1 MSEDQNI
8 IKAISPDDEDDLLP
22 TEAELADGELPIA
35 TIVETGAGGADVK
48 SSPEVKVPVEHEAE
62 ADDKLKGNDVKKRKG
77 AGSED
82 TTQENKPAADKKG
95 EADVS
100 KLEQAMKDQAREDEK
115 PQSSSFSLRK
125 ILGGDWLTAE
135 LLRRQIGVI
144 LLITGFIIVYISNRY
159 SCQKDMLEIDR
170 LNAELIDA
178 KYRALSSTS
187 ELTER
192 CRESNVLEMLQ
203 ANQDSILKIA
213 SQPPYIITVPDN
225 YVRINNK

>member
-1 MSEDQNI
+1 MSEEKDNLTTY
-8 IKAISPDDEDDLLP
+8 SPADEDDLLP
-22 TEAELADGELPIA
+22 TEAELAGEELPMA
-35 TIVETGAGGADVK
+35 TVVETGNGSNE
-48 SSPEVKVPVEHEAE
+48 SSASPNDDAEQPTAEPPQMLKAALKKKAPEAE
-62 ADDKLKGNDVKKRKG
+62 QQPKRKS
-77 AGSED
+77 AD
-82 TTQENKPAADKKG
+82 NKAAD
-95 EADVS
+95 ES
-100 KLEQAMKDQAREDEK
+100 ISELEQAMKDQAREDEK

-144 LLITGFIIVYISNRY
+144 LLVTGFIIVYISNRY

-192 CRESNVLEMLQ
+192 CRESNVLDMLKE
-203 ANQDSILKIA
+203 NKDSVLKIA

>member
-1 MSEDQNI
+1 MSEEKNNLT
-8 IKAISPDDEDDLLP
+8 ANSPADEDELLP
-22 TEAELADGELPIA
+22 TEAELAGEKLPMA
-35 TIVETGAGGADVK
+35 TVVETVNGPAEAPASPNNEEKQPTEEPPLRKKAASKK
-48 SSPEVKVPVEHEAE
+48 SAPEAE
-62 ADDKLKGNDVKKRKG
+62 QPLKRKSDGNKAADDNI
-77 AGSED
+77 SE
-82 TTQENKPAADKKG
+82 
-95 EADVS
+95 
-100 KLEQAMKDQAREDEK
+100 LEQAMKDQAREDEK
-115 PQSSSFSLRK
+115 PQSTSFSLRK

-144 LLITGFIIVYISNRY
+144 LLVTGFIIVYISNRY

-192 CRESNVLEMLQ
+192 CRESNVLEMLKE
-203 ANQDSILKIA
+203 NKDSVLKIA

>member
-1 MSEDQNI
+1 MSEELNTNKTQSAAD
-8 IKAISPDDEDDLLP
+8 DDELLP
-22 TEAELADGELPIA
+22 TEAELAGEELPMA
-35 TIVETGAGGADVK
+35 TIVETVVETAGAKPSPDDAAPTGGQK
-48 SSPEVKVPVEHEAE
+48 AE
-62 ADDKLKGNDVKKRKG
+62 KD
-77 AGSED
+77 
-82 TTQENKPAADKKG
+82 
-95 EADVS
+95 DVS

-144 LLITGFIIVYISNRY
+144 LLVTGFIIVYISNRY

-213 SQPPYIITVPDN
+213 NQPPYIITVPDD

>member
-1 MSEDQNI
+1 MSEEKNNLT
-8 IKAISPDDEDDLLP
+8 ANSPADEDELLP
-22 TEAELADGELPIA
+22 TEAELAGEELPMA
-35 TIVETGAGGADVK
+35 TVVETVNGPAEAPASPNNEEKQKKAASKK
-48 SSPEVKVPVEHEAE
+48 SAPEAE
-62 ADDKLKGNDVKKRKG
+62 QPLKRQTDGNKAADDNI
-77 AGSED
+77 SE
-82 TTQENKPAADKKG
+82 
-95 EADVS
+95 
-100 KLEQAMKDQAREDEK
+100 LEQAMKDQAREDEK
-115 PQSSSFSLRK
+115 PQSTSFSLRK

-144 LLITGFIIVYISNRY
+144 LLVTGFIIVYISNRY

-192 CRESNVLEMLQ
+192 CRESNVLEMLKE
-203 ANQDSILKIA
+203 NKDSVLKIA